1 MKEMLIIPILQ
12 MRKLR
17 YRVIKCFAQNFIAGK
32 WQNKDSDLFDHHIIY
47 FSFWPSQR
55 EPLQYFNHY
64 DTYVS
69 VTFVNI

>member
-32 WQNKDSDLFDHHIIY
+32 WQNKDSKLGVRVLSD
-47 FSFWPSQR
+47 
-55 EPLQYFNHY
+55 PL
-64 DTYVS
+64 S
-69 VTFVNI
+69 KL